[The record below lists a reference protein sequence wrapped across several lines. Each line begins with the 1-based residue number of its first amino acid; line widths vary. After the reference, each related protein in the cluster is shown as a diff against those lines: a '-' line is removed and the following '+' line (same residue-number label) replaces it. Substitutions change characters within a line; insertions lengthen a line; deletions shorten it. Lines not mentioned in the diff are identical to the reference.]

1 VQRPPN
7 FSSGRQLPETQ
18 LLKFSLSQKSLL
30 TVNHH
35 LPITTNN
42 FHVMRILFFCLFLA
56 PAAMLAQGVQFE
68 SKAWAD
74 ILAKAKA
81 GKKLVFLDAYASWC
95 GPCKQM
101 SKQTFTDSQVGKF
114 FNTSFVNAKI
124 DMEKGEGP
132 ELATRYQV
140 EAYPTLLFVD
150 GDGVVVHR
158 ALGYHDVAQFIALG
172 TTANDP
178 AKNQRSLDQR
188 YAKGDRDPVF
198 IASYLAAKADASD
211 PGISQ
216 IAADYLK
223 TQKDWATAANME
235 IILHY
240 ANDPKSEP
248 FAYFMKNRPA
258 FTTSFGEEA
267 VAGKSQIALRQYLE
281 ANPEAT
287 LSETQAAIRQI
298 MGGEQGEKLANYYP
312 VLFYHNTGAF
322 DEYAQAAVAYFDKY
336 PPTTWNELN
345 EMAWS
350 FHENV
355 SDPKMLEVAAGWAKK
370 SVEMEANY
378 YNTDTLAALYAKLGN
393 NKEAIKYAE
402 MAIDLAKKSGDDYS
416 GTENLLK
423 SLKK

>member
-1 VQRPPN
+1 
-7 FSSGRQLPETQ
+7 
-18 LLKFSLSQKSLL
+18 
-30 TVNHH
+30 
-35 LPITTNN
+35 
-42 FHVMRILFFCLFLA
+42 MRILLFCLFLA
-56 PAAMLAQGVQFE
+56 PAALLAQGIQFE
-68 SKAWAD
+68 SKAWTD

-81 GKKLVFLDAYASWC
+81 SKKLVFLDAYASWC

-101 SKQTFTDSQVGKF
+101 SKQTFSDSKVSKF
-114 FNTSFVNAKI
+114 YNTNFVNAKI

-132 ELATRYQV
+132 DLATRYAV

-150 GDGVVVHR
+150 GDGAVVHR
-158 ALGYHDVAQFIALG
+158 ALGYHDAAQFIALG

-188 YAKGDRDPVF
+188 YAKGDRDPAF
-198 IASYLAAKADASD
+198 IASYLAAKAEASD
-211 PGISQ
+211 PGVNQ

-223 TQKDWATAANME
+223 TQKDWTTEANMG
-235 IILHY
+235 IILQY

-248 FAYFMKNRPA
+248 FEYFMKNRAA
-258 FTTSFGEEA
+258 FTKSFGAEA
-267 VAGKSQIALRQYLE
+267 VAEKSKIALRQYLE
-281 ANPEAT
+281 SHPEAT

-298 MGGEQGEKLANYYP
+298 MGGEEGEKLANYYP
-312 VLFYHNTGAF
+312 VVFHHNAGAF
-322 DEYAQAAVAYFDKY
+322 DEYAKAAVAYFDKY

-402 MAIDLAKKSGDDYS
+402 MAIELAKKSGDDYS